1 MDKKEIPYSF
11 GDVQKK
17 ESSEIF
23 LLAFTRI
30 QIVSIVRTCSTG
42 SNILLP
48 ANLKSLT
55 QKRRKRTVKK
65 KKRETKK
72 KLESNSTST
81 PESDAE
87 VGRSRKFF
95 LLQQSD

>member
-65 KKRETKK
+65 KRETKK

>member
-65 KKRETKK
+65 KRDKKK